1 MSKSAPF
8 NQSHANIVNKLSS
21 MLIGISILDIAEV
34 KQKNAQY
41 AATMYVQKMRIVILM
56 EESAR
61 RSENKIR

>member
-1 MSKSAPF
+1 
-8 NQSHANIVNKLSS
+8 
-21 MLIGISILDIAEV
+21 MLIGISILDIAEA